1 MLPVGSWA
9 ISEVRTARLGFD
21 PALSSHFHVIEYVED
36 DGEYITGVDIYSSK
50 TRSWS
55 SMESEWSH
63 NASLC
68 PGSRSVFLNGIMHSL
83 VLMNEIVAVDMEGKR
98 WRTIPT
104 PPSEEFGFI
113 HQAQEFLFY
122 LDVHNNDYYKLSIW
136 ILEDYDADKWVLKH
150 KVSTLW
156 LFGGK
161 KLRFDQD
168 YKVIAVHLQCNLI
181 FFVFGWD
188 NTLMAYEMD
197 RREVRIIRNLGHDS
211 WGSYL
216 PYVPFCLLHCLLHWQ
231 TSTETDIESAAP
243 LFATAIP
250 YQCFREYMSLS
261 ISISSS
267 NSNQSVS

>member
-1 MLPVGSWA
+1 M
-9 ISEVRTARLGFD
+9 
-21 PALSSHFHVIEYVED
+21 
-36 DGEYITGVDIYSSK
+36 
-50 TRSWS
+50 
-55 SMESEWSH
+55 
-63 NASLC
+63 
-68 PGSRSVFLNGIMHSL
+68 
-83 VLMNEIVAVDMEGKR
+83 
-98 WRTIPT
+98 
-104 PPSEEFGFI
+104 
-113 HQAQEFLFY
+113 
-122 LDVHNNDYYKLSIW
+122 
-136 ILEDYDADKWVLKH
+136 
-150 KVSTLW
+150 
-156 LFGGK
+156 
-161 KLRFDQD
+161 RFDQD

-250 YQCFREYMSLS
+250 YQCVKEYMSLS

>member
-1 MLPVGSWA
+1 VSTSQGWIFTHP
-9 ISEVRTARLGFD
+9 
-21 PALSSHFHVIEYVED
+21 
-36 DGEYITGVDIYSSK
+36 TG
-50 TRSWS
+50 SWS

-104 PPSEEFGFI
+104 PPSDEFGFI
-113 HQAQEFLFY
+113 HQTQGSLFY

-136 ILEDYDADKWVLKH
+136 ILEDYDTDKWVLKH

-156 LFGGK
+156 LFWGK
-161 KLRFDQD
+161 KLRFDLD
-168 YKVIAVHLQCNLI
+168 YKVIAVHPQCNLV

-197 RREVRIIRNLGHDS
+197 RREVHIIRNLGHDS

-216 PYVPFCLLHCLLHWQ
+216 PYVPFFSESLADEHWNWHRKCS
-231 TSTETDIESAAP
+231 STVCYCNTVPMCQGVYVIEH
-243 LFATAIP
+243 F
-250 YQCFREYMSLS
+250 YQF
-261 ISISSS
+261 
-267 NSNQSVS
+267 